1 MILYYHHN
9 TVSRCDDNLSRYEKP
24 CLHLHCMRF
33 LELTLGVQL
42 QINKRNALVTVASIA
57 TMTYVS

>member
-1 MILYYHHN
+1 
-9 TVSRCDDNLSRYEKP
+9 
-24 CLHLHCMRF
+24 MRF